1 MIAKENGVIFKHIAL
16 NGKVTEADTLSA
28 LLNGAQKS
36 QVPDL
41 EAKLAEL
48 VCPDHET
55 KLSALTIE
63 QKKLTKQD
71 LAVYKTMG
79 VDPPEGDYIMLLSFE
94 ANCADG
100 ECCEPFE
107 DMANDVL
114 DQDQDRVMELLSSSE
129 K

>member
-1 MIAKENGVIFKHIAL
+1 MIFKHIAL
-16 NGKVTEADTLSA
+16 NGKVSQADSLSV
-28 LLNGAQKS
+28 LLNGAKTS
-36 QVPDL
+36 RTPDL
-41 EAKLAEL
+41 EGRLAQL
-48 VCPDHET
+48 VCPDHKT

-79 VDPPEGDYIMLLSFE
+79 VDPPEGDHIMLLSFE
-94 ANCADG
+94 ADCENG

-114 DQDQDRVMELLSSSE
+114 DQDQDHVMELLAPSE